1 MIRTQISL
9 LVKTPKKKKAEAICL
24 LL

>member
-1 MIRTQISL
+1 MTRTQISQP
-9 LVKTPKKKKAEAICL
+9 VKTPESKAEAICL